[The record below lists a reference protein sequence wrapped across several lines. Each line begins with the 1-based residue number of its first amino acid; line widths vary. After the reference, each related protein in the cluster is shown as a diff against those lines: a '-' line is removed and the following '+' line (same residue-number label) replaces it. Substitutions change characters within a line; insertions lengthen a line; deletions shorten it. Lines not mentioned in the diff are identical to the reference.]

1 MKLRNKHWCIGCI
14 DCYISEAVVFPE
26 QALEHRLYRLLYFG
40 DCCIS
45 RRSVDAYRLYRLL
58 YFGDCCIS
66 RKNIRDCCILETV
79 VFPEQALVH
88 RLGALVFLRRLYFQ
102 VCYGVFSPDTT
113 LFG

>member
-26 QALEHRLYRLLYFG
+26 QALEH
-40 DCCIS
+40 
-45 RRSVDAYRLYRLL
+45 RLYRLL